1 MNSIKHWR
9 QAVTVQRFESKGK
22 ATKEE
27 LDEAKSLME
36 GLSFTETVSCC
47 DGYESWS
54 KKVEDMDS
62 FVELIKRSRQAA
74 EIARPVT
81 AWTSVDEFDY
91 NVSHICIIAWA
102 RKMPMS
108 MGSYE
113 DGYFTLYDT
122 EDCGIFE
129 GDAEWFKDNFEFYMP
144 SPLQPARSST

>member
-1 MNSIKHWR
+1 MRRVSYWR
-9 QAVTVQRFESKGK
+9 LPMTDTTLIEEMRKAKVRLKGISLGSEMDICVVEHSTV
-22 ATKEE
+22 
-27 LDEAKSLME
+27 
-36 GLSFTETVSCC
+36 
-47 DGYESWS
+47 
-54 KKVEDMDS
+54 
-62 FVELIKRSRQAA
+62 LIDLAIAA
-74 EIARPVT
+74 LEQSQWV
-81 AWTSVDEFDY
+81 SVDQFDY